1 MKVLRY
7 NAAVFMR
14 RPERLQLAFKMM
26 AIPRYVR
33 QREREREREKER
45 ERERRGGWVA
55 KRSLV
60 CFATAYHYARDYSD
74 KASSW
79 LNACNLV

>member
-33 QREREREREKER
+33 QRERERERERKRER
-45 ERERRGGWVA
+45 EREEGDGLRNAASCVSRRRIITRAITVT
-55 KRSLV
+55 KRRLGLTR
-60 CFATAYHYARDYSD
+60 AT
-74 KASSW
+74 
-79 LNACNLV
+79 